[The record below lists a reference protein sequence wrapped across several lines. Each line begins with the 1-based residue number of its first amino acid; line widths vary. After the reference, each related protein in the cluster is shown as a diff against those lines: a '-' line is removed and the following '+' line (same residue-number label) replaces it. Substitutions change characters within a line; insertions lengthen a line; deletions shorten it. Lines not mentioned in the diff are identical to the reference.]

1 MLNQWPLFSKPL
13 SQLTP
18 QVRTILAIAVIFFSL
33 TLLLLLQRYF
43 SFTASYVSFDQGIF
57 NQVFWN
63 GLRGNF
69 FQSSLSSTLST
80 PVVHDGEVPSVA
92 YHRLGQHFTP
102 ALLLWLP
109 VYAIAPSPVTLMVL
123 QVTLTTSAGLVLYA
137 LARHYLMPNVSV
149 WVAASY
155 YCANAV
161 IGPTLANF
169 HDLCQIPLFLFG
181 LLLALEKRWWWLFS
195 LLSVLTLLV
204 REDTGI
210 ALFGVGA
217 YLLLSRRY
225 PQLGL
230 AVCSL
235 SFLYVVSLTNVI
247 MPLFSD
253 DISRRF
259 MIERF
264 GQYVDGPEATTLDI
278 IWAIVRRPWRMVIE
292 ILTPFTR
299 KVEYLLGQWL
309 PLALIPAIAPAAW
322 IIAGFPLLAI
332 FLQRGQSPLS
342 LSIRYA
348 IVVVPGLW
356 YGAILWWAHY
366 FTLRSRRAAPDTAW
380 PERAAASEQPAVSR
394 SSAPLVPL
402 PLSEQRRDPTAP
414 AVKFPRRLRQFW
426 AFCLVLALG
435 FTIAANPNRALSFM
449 IPDSISPWVYI
460 SPVRQW
466 QHAQAIRPLLAEIP
480 PTASVAATTHIVPHL
495 SSRREIVRFPD
506 LHLRNDQGEVILMDY
521 AIADLWQLQQYQVAF
536 KDDRQKLQAM
546 LPAIAQMLAGQDY
559 GLRAVRDGV
568 LFWQRGV
575 PADPQA
581 LADWSRWQQD
591 LEASLRSP

>member
-1 MLNQWPLFSKPL
+1 MARSLIHWLQVNGVQGLQKQPDRV
-13 SQLTP
+13 TP
-18 QVRTILAIAVIFFSL
+18 QTRRVLLIALIFFSVTL
-33 TLLLLLQRYF
+33 VLLLHRYF

-63 GLRGNF
+63 SLRGDF

-109 VYAIAPSPVTLMVL
+109 LYAIAPGPVTLMIL

-137 LARHYLMPNVSV
+137 LARHYLAPNLSV
-149 WVAASY
+149 WITASY

-161 IGPTLANF
+161 IGPTVANF
-169 HDLCQIPLFLFG
+169 HDLCQIPLFMFG
-181 LLLALEKRWWWLFS
+181 LLLALEKRWWGLLG
-195 LLSVLTLLV
+195 LLSVLILLV
-204 REDTGI
+204 REDMGI

-217 YLLLSRRY
+217 YLILSRRY

-235 SFLYVVSLTNVI
+235 SFLYIVGLTNLI
-247 MPLFSD
+247 MPLFSE

-264 GQYVDGPEATTLDI
+264 GQYVEGPAATTLDI
-278 IWAIVRRPWRMVIE
+278 LWAIVRRPWRMVIE
-292 ILTPFTR
+292 LLTPFSR

-309 PLALIPAIAPAAW
+309 PLALVPAIAPAAW

-342 LSIRYA
+342 LNIRYA

-356 YGAILWWAHY
+356 YGAILWWAH
-366 FTLRSRRAAPDTAW
+366 RGPVGN
-380 PERAAASEQPAVSR
+380 PER
-394 SSAPLVPL
+394 L
-402 PLSEQRRDPTAP
+402 PRH
-414 AVKFPRRLRQFW
+414 LRQFW
-426 AFCLVLALG
+426 TCCLVLALG
-435 FTIAANPNRALSFM
+435 FTIASNPNRALSFV
-449 IPDSISPWVYI
+449 IPDSIAPWVYI
-460 SPVRQW
+460 SPQRQW
-466 QHAQAIRPLLAEIP
+466 QHAQAIRSLLAAIP
-480 PTASVAATTHIVPHL
+480 QTASVSATTHIVPHL

-506 LHLRNDQGEVILMDY
+506 LRLRNDQGEVIAMAY

-536 KDDRQKLQAM
+536 KDDRQKLAAM
-546 LPAIAQMLAGQDY
+546 IPAIEQMLASRAY
-559 GLRAVRDGV
+559 GLQAVRDGV
-568 LFWQRGV
+568 LLCQRGV
-575 PADPQA
+575 PSDPQA
-581 LADWSRWQQD
+581 LAAWATLRQE
-591 LEASLRSP
+591 LALASGFTGD

>member
-1 MLNQWPLFSKPL
+1 MIQLWPPL
-13 SQLTP
+13 RKSLATP
-18 QVRTILAIAVIFFSL
+18 QTRTVLTIALIFFSL

-63 GLRGNF
+63 GLRGHF

-109 VYAIAPSPVTLMVL
+109 LYAIAPSPVTLMVL

-137 LARHYLMPNVSV
+137 LARHYLAPHLSV
-149 WVAASY
+149 WITASY

-161 IGPTLANF
+161 IGPTVANF
-169 HDLCQIPLFLFG
+169 HDLCQIPLFMFG
-181 LLLALEKRWWWLFS
+181 LLLALEKRWWGLFG

-217 YLLLSRRY
+217 YLILSRRY

-235 SFLYVVSLTNVI
+235 SVLYVLSLTNVI
-247 MPLFSD
+247 MPLFSE

-264 GQYVDGPEATTLDI
+264 GQYVEGPEATTLDI
-278 IWAIVRRPWRMVIE
+278 IWAIVSRPWRMAIE
-292 ILTPFTR
+292 LLTPFGR

-309 PLALIPAIAPAAW
+309 PLALVPAIAPAAW
-322 IIAGFPLLAI
+322 MIAGFPLLAI

-342 LSIRYA
+342 LNIRYA

-356 YGAILWWAHY
+356 YGAILWWASR
-366 FTLRSRRAAPDTAW
+366 FTQRAKGKRQKANVAPSAW
-380 PERAAASEQPAVSR
+380 ELDPSAQPER
-394 SSAPLVPL
+394 L
-402 PLSEQRRDPTAP
+402 
-414 AVKFPRRLRQFW
+414 PRRLRQFW
-426 AFCLVLALG
+426 AVCLVLAVG
-435 FTIAANPNRALSFM
+435 FTIASNPNRALSFI
-449 IPDSISPWVYI
+449 IPDSINPWVYI
-460 SPVRQW
+460 SPLRQW
-466 QHAQAIRPLLAEIP
+466 QHAQAIRPFLKEIP
-480 PTASVAATTHIVPHL
+480 PAASVAATTHIVPHL

-506 LHLRNDQGEVILMDY
+506 LRLRNDQGEVIAMDY

-546 LPAIAQMLAGQDY
+546 MPAIDQMLASQDY
-559 GLRAVRDGV
+559 GLRAVQDGV
-568 LFWQRGV
+568 LFFQRGERS
-575 PADPQA
+575 DPQA
-581 LADWSRWQQD
+581 LADWAAWRQRLGS
-591 LEASLRSP
+591 EE

>member
-1 MLNQWPLFSKPL
+1 MFQYLPR
-13 SQLTP
+13 LTP
-18 QVRTILAIAVIFFSL
+18 PVRTLLAIALLFFCL
-33 TLLLLLQRYF
+33 TLLLLLQRYL

-109 VYAIAPSPVTLMVL
+109 LYAIAPSPILLMVL

-137 LARHYLMPNVSV
+137 LARHYLRPNVAI
-149 WVAASY
+149 WIAASY

-169 HDLCQIPLFLFG
+169 HDLCQIPLFIFG
-181 LLLALEKRWWWLFS
+181 LLLALEKRWWGLFG
-195 LLSVLTLLV
+195 LLAVLTLLV

-210 ALFGVGA
+210 ALFGLGA
-217 YLLLSRRY
+217 YLILSRRY

-230 AVCSL
+230 ALCSL

-264 GQYVDGPEATTLDI
+264 GQYVEGSEATTLDI
-278 IWAIVRRPWRMVIE
+278 IWAIVRRPWRMVLE
-292 ILTPFTR
+292 ILTPFPR
-299 KVEYLLGQWL
+299 KVEYLLGQGL

-342 LSIRYA
+342 LNIRYA

-356 YGAILWWAHY
+356 YGTILWWAQY
-366 FTLRSRRAAPDTAW
+366 FAQPARPITPDSAW
-380 PERAAASEQPAVSR
+380 PEPTASPVAR
-394 SSAPLVPL
+394 LFAKLAPP
-402 PLSEQRRDPTAP
+402 PLSEPAIAPTGP
-414 AVKFPRRLRQFW
+414 AEHLPPRLRQFW
-426 AFCLVLALG
+426 TLCLVLALG
-435 FTIAANPNRALSFM
+435 FTIASNPNRALSFI
-449 IPDSISPWVYI
+449 IPDSIHPWVYI
-460 SPVRQW
+460 SPLRQW
-466 QHAQAIRPLLAEIP
+466 QHAQAIRPLLAKIP
-480 PTASVAATTHIVPHL
+480 ATASVSATTHIVPHL

-506 LHLRNDQGEVILMDY
+506 LHLRNDQGKVITMDY
-521 AIADLWQLQQYQVAF
+521 VIADLWQLQQYQVAF
-536 KDDRQKLQAM
+536 RDERQKLEAM
-546 LPAIAQMLAGQDY
+546 LPAIAQMLAEQQY
-559 GLRAVRDGV
+559 GLRAIHDGV
-568 LFWQRGV
+568 LFWQQGV
-575 PADPQA
+575 PSDPQA
-581 LADWSRWQQD
+581 LRDWLRWKSA

>member
-1 MLNQWPLFSKPL
+1 MMRLWPPFSKRLP
-13 SQLTP
+13 QLTP
-18 QVRTILAIAVIFFSL
+18 QLGTILAIALLFFSL
-33 TLLLLLQRYF
+33 TLFLLLQRYF

-63 GLRGNF
+63 GLRGDF

-109 VYAIAPSPVTLMVL
+109 LYAIAPGPILLMVL

-137 LARHYLMPNVSV
+137 LARHYLMPNVAV
-149 WVAASY
+149 WIAASY

-181 LLLALEKRWWWLFS
+181 LLLALEKRWWGLFS
-195 LLSVLTLLV
+195 LLAVLTLLV

-217 YLLLSRRY
+217 YLILSRRY

-264 GQYVDGPEATTLDI
+264 GQYVEGPEATTLDI
-278 IWAIVRRPWRMVIE
+278 IWAIVRRPWRMVVE
-292 ILTPFTR
+292 ILTPFPR

-322 IIAGFPLLAI
+322 IIAGFPILAI

-356 YGAILWWAHY
+356 YGAILWWAQY
-366 FTLRSRRAAPDTAW
+366 LALRSRPVAPDTPL
-380 PERAAASEQPAVSR
+380 PERVSPEQPAVASFF
-394 SSAPLVPL
+394 AKLIPP
-402 PLSEQRRDPTAP
+402 PLSEQGVERTAQ
-414 AVKFPRRLRQFW
+414 AENLPRRLRQFW
-426 AFCLVLALG
+426 ACCLVLALG
-435 FTIAANPNRALSFM
+435 FTIASNPNRALSFI
-449 IPDSISPWVYI
+449 IPDSIDPWVYI
-460 SPVRQW
+460 SPARQW

-506 LHLRNDQGEVILMDY
+506 LHLRNDQGEVITMDY
-521 AIADLWQLQQYQVAF
+521 VIADLWQLQQYQVAF
-536 KDDRQKLQAM
+536 KDDRQKLEAM
-546 LPAIAQMLAGQDY
+546 LPAIAQMLTSQDY

-575 PADPQA
+575 PSDPQA
-581 LADWSRWQQD
+581 LADWSRWQPD

>member
-1 MLNQWPLFSKPL
+1 MSFSWLTRLPWPREGESGNPAVLITAA
-13 SQLTP
+13 QRRVLT
-18 QVRTILAIAVIFFSL
+18 IALIFFSL
-33 TLLLLLQRYF
+33 TLLLLCQRYF

-63 GLRGNF
+63 GLRGDF

-80 PVVHDGEVPSVA
+80 PVVHDGEVPRVA

-109 VYAIAPSPVTLMVL
+109 LYAIAPGPIVLMIL

-137 LARHYLMPNVSV
+137 LARHYLAPNLSV
-149 WVAASY
+149 WLTASY

-161 IGPTLANF
+161 IGPTVANF
-169 HDLCQIPLFLFG
+169 HDLCQIPLFMFG
-181 LLLALEKRWWWLFS
+181 LLLALEKQWWWAFG

-217 YLLLSRRY
+217 YLILSRRY

-235 SFLYVVSLTNVI
+235 SFLYVLSLTNVI
-247 MPLFSD
+247 MPFFSE

-264 GQYVDGPEATTLDI
+264 GQYVEGSEATTVEI
-278 IWAIVRRPWRMVIE
+278 VWAIVRRPWRMAIE
-292 ILTPFTR
+292 LLTPFGR

-309 PLALIPAIAPAAW
+309 PLALVPAIAPAAW

-342 LSIRYA
+342 LNIRYA

-356 YGAILWWAHY
+356 YGAILWWAQVGAGW
-366 FTLRSRRAAPDTAW
+366 LGKWPGRPD
-380 PERAAASEQPAVSR
+380 PDQPAQPETH
-394 SSAPLVPL
+394 PL
-402 PLSEQRRDPTAP
+402 
-414 AVKFPRRLRQFW
+414 PRRLRQFW
-426 AFCLVLALG
+426 ITCLVLALG
-435 FTIAANPNRALSFM
+435 FTIASNPNRALSFI
-449 IPDSISPWVYI
+449 IPDSINPWVYI

-466 QHAQAIRPLLAEIP
+466 QHAQAIRPFLAEIP
-480 PTASVAATTHIVPHL
+480 PTASVSATTHIVPHL

-506 LHLRNDQGEVILMDY
+506 LRLRNDQGKVIFMDY
-521 AIADLWQLQQYQVAF
+521 VIADLWQLQQYQVAF
-536 KDDRQKLQAM
+536 KDDRQKLEAM
-546 LPAIAQMLAGQDY
+546 IPAIDQMLTSQDY
-559 GLRAVRDGV
+559 GLRAIRDGV
-568 LFWQRGV
+568 LFCQRDA
-575 PADPQA
+575 PSDPQA
-581 LADWSRWQQD
+581 LADWTT
-591 LEASLRSP
+591 LRQELLAGLGNPP